1 MTMSEFEVDLRNA
14 FAAEEEPVDAGFSKA
29 FARRLARRESNRW
42 HVLAL
47 ALAIILAAGFSGLG
61 MIWAP
66 IGAAL
71 ADYQS
76 PFVGFDLAAAL
87 DVAAWGLAQIFVAAS
102 KISPFVL
109 VVAATS
115 AGAVAYAAQSD

>member
-14 FAAEEEPVDAGFSKA
+14 FAAEDEPVDAGFTKT
-29 FARRLARRESNRW
+29 FARKLARRESNRW

-47 ALAIILAAGFSGLG
+47 ALAIIVAAGFSGLG
-61 MIWAP
+61 MIWPP
-66 IGAAL
+66 IAAAL
-71 ADYQS
+71 ANYQS
-76 PFVGFDLAAAL
+76 PFVGFDLSAAL
-87 DVAAWGLAQIFVAAS
+87 DVAAWGLAQIFVALG

>member
-14 FAAEEEPVDAGFSKA
+14 FAAQEAPADNGFSTA
-29 FARRLARRESNRW
+29 LARKLARRESNRW
-42 HVLAL
+42 HVLAF

-61 MIWAP
+61 MIWPP
-66 IGAAL
+66 IASAL
-71 ADYQS
+71 ASYQS
-76 PFVGFDLAAAL
+76 PFVGFDLSAAF
-87 DVAAWGLAQIFVAAS
+87 DVAAWSLAQVFVS
-102 KISPFVL
+102 VGKISPFVL